1 MLAQLFSF
9 LLFISLICL
18 VAGLIRP
25 SLFKRF
31 VKKDI
36 TKKQIGIIFGIA
48 SVVCFIMVGAT
59 APKTTPEQKPAVS
72 EQTEKI
78 KPASASQTITSPK
91 IDYQIIQR
99 WQIPNGGEG
108 KVILI
113 AKEYVNDADMTALGE
128 KLKKDTSGDRN
139 AVIEVFSDRQASLL
153 RDKVFNNTATKEETG
168 LYDKNYVGSYTR
180 NINTGYHKF
189 EIFFDGVMGTNN
201 KTITY

>member
-1 MLAQLFSF
+1 MIYELFS
-9 LLFISLICL
+9 LLFLASFICL
-18 VAGLIRP
+18 VIGLIKP
-25 SLFKRF
+25 ALFSKF
-31 VKKDI
+31 IKGEI
-36 TKKQIGIIFGIA
+36 TKKKMALIFGSA
-48 SVVCFIMVGAT
+48 TVVLFVLVGAT
-59 APKTTPEQKPAVS
+59 APKIDNSQKQSA
-72 EQTEKI
+72 EQTANQT
-78 KPASASQTITSPK
+78 KPVTSVPK

-113 AKEYVNDADMTALGE
+113 PKEYVNDADMTALGE

-153 RDKVFNNTATKEETG
+153 RDKVFNNTATKEETD
-168 LYDKNYVGSYTR
+168 LYDKNYVGSYTK